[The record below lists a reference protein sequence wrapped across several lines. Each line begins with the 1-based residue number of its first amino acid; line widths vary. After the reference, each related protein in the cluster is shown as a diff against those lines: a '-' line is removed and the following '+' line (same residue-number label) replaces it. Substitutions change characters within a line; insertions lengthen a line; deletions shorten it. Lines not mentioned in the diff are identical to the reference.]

1 MDFYFRTIFF
11 FQLQKP
17 FHKDDKG
24 TVIFTKYFKAG
35 SVSALKKQLDPH
47 WKKTS
52 WIQNAVR
59 IHSPVFLKQ
68 KCLRGFNSFVS

>member
-47 WKKTS
+47 
-52 WIQNAVR
+52 
-59 IHSPVFLKQ
+59 
-68 KCLRGFNSFVS
+68 